1 MSKITVWTSKGR
13 WSEEVNGCD
22 KVHLMKQAIREE
34 AVKFNEAPADY
45 KKLGDV
51 IRADIRHKDGT
62 MGHITDHWSGI
73 QIDNKLVDMSV
84 FFDYNKKN
92 LDHNFLNKYIREQKF
107 SDVCFFT
114 MKLSTLQEMA
124 EEEKTM
130 TKLYERLIELAE
142 VSEKGVSR
150 LMFMFEDE

>member
-22 KVHLMKQAIREE
+22 KVHLMKQAIRKE
-34 AVKFNEAPADY
+34 AKKFSEALADY
-45 KKLGDV
+45 KELGDV
-51 IRADIRHKDGT
+51 IRAAIHHKDGT

-73 QIDNKLVDMSV
+73 QIDNKLVNMSN
-84 FFDYNKKN
+84 FFDYNKIF
-92 LDHNFLNKYIREQKF
+92 DHDFFNKYIREQKF

-124 EEEKTM
+124 VEEKTM
-130 TKLYERLIELAE
+130 TKLYERLIKLAE
-142 VSEKGVSR
+142 VSEEGVSR

>member
-22 KVHLMKQAIREE
+22 KVHLMKQAIRKE
-34 AVKFNEAPADY
+34 AKKFNEAPADY
-45 KKLGDV
+45 KELGDV
-51 IRADIRHKDGT
+51 RRASIHYKDGT

-73 QIDNKLVDMSV
+73 QIDNKLVNMSV
-84 FFDYNKKN
+84 FFDYYKN
-92 LDHNFLNKYIREQKF
+92 LDHDILNKYIREQKF

-130 TKLYERLIELAE
+130 TKLYERLIKLAE
-142 VSEKGVSR
+142 VSEEGVSR